1 VNADAC
7 LDLISATATIENEV
21 CLGTFTARVLAEVG
35 LGDLIAAPRTFGDG
49 RLVDVNGDGF
59 DDLFSNTYSAAG
71 TAGSVALLHVNQ
83 GTGNFQTSAAMTA
96 LGIGGFGGT
105 VLAADFD
112 NDGDVDLFA
121 PHDQSR
127 GDGARN
133 WYLLND
139 GSGTF
144 ADAAAAAGLAGNP
157 AGAVYVPR
165 GGHAADFDGNGYVDL
180 LFGSR
185 LMLNDGDGTFTDGS
199 AAARIPAIG
208 DNGLRLF
215 DVDLDG
221 DLDLLHHS
229 GTVTRLFRNA
239 GGVFDDGEVVGEV
252 AGDQFGFGLTV
263 CDINGD
269 GFEDVM
275 VADNPLPSGGGAPKI
290 LVNVVGDLQLSATQ
304 EGSTADPDSLLARN
318 DSLACGDQNGDGLAD
333 VLAQWGNTYRL
344 MRGATALSRN
354 IRLRIVG
361 GDGDRN
367 QQGRIVRL
375 VPVEQPDRIL
385 TRVVE
390 SGSGLRAQGMYDVLV
405 GTPWPGDYE
414 VTVGFAAGDVT
425 VTLEAGDAKII
436 FADGR
441 VEDIDPAP

>member
-1 VNADAC
+1 
-7 LDLISATATIENEV
+7 
-21 CLGTFTARVLAEVG
+21 
-35 LGDLIAAPRTFGDG
+35 
-49 RLVDVNGDGF
+49 
-59 DDLFSNTYSAAG
+59 
-71 TAGSVALLHVNQ
+71 
-83 GTGNFQTSAAMTA
+83 
-96 LGIGGFGGT
+96 
-105 VLAADFD
+105 
-112 NDGDVDLFA
+112 
-121 PHDQSR
+121 
-127 GDGARN
+127 
-133 WYLLND
+133 
-139 GSGTF
+139 
-144 ADAAAAAGLAGNP
+144 
-157 AGAVYVPR
+157 
-165 GGHAADFDGNGYVDL
+165 
-180 LFGSR
+180 
-185 LMLNDGDGTFTDGS
+185 
-199 AAARIPAIG
+199 
-208 DNGLRLF
+208 
-215 DVDLDG
+215 
-221 DLDLLHHS
+221 
-229 GTVTRLFRNA
+229 
-239 GGVFDDGEVVGEV
+239 
-252 AGDQFGFGLTV
+252 
-263 CDINGD
+263 
-269 GFEDVM
+269 M

-290 LVNVVGDLQLSATQ
+290 LVNVAGDLQFSATQ